1 MPAAS
6 VLFVCMGNI
15 CRSPVAE
22 AVLRARLATMPA
34 LAGVE
39 VDSAGTHGYHVGAP
53 PDERMCRAA
62 ARRGYD
68 LTSLRARQV
77 QLADFDRFGWIL
89 AMDRQNLAVLQALR
103 AQRGIGSVPDLLLRH
118 APAAGT
124 QEVPDPYYGGER
136 GFEQVI
142 DLVEQAVAGLL
153 VALSQGQGPATESGA
168 GP

>member
-22 AVLRARLATMPA
+22 AVLRTRLATMPA

-39 VDSAGTHGYHVGAP
+39 VDSAGTHGYHVGKP
-53 PDERMCRAA
+53 PDERMCRAG

-68 LTSLRARQV
+68 LSALRARQV
-77 QLADFDRFGWIL
+77 QLADFDRFEWIL

-103 AQRGIGSVPDLLLRH
+103 AQRRTGSEPTLLLRY
-118 APAAGT
+118 APTAGT

-136 GFEQVI
+136 GFDHVI

-153 VALSQGQGPATESGA
+153 VALARR
-168 GP
+168 